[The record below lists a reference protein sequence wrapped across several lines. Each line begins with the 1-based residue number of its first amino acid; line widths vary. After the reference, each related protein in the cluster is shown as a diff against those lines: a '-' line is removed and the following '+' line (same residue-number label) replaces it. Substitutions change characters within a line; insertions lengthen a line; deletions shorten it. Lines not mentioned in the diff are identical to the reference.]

1 MKSQNIRFTNRSGQQ
16 LAGRIDLPEDEKP
29 VAWALF
35 AHCFTCGKNLK
46 AMSHISRALCREK
59 IAVLRF
65 DFTGLGNSDGEFS
78 ASSLSTNIEDLL
90 SAADWLRERYT
101 APALLIGHS
110 FGGAAVIQAAAEI
123 PEVSAVSTIAAPFD
137 PQHVRHLLSDA
148 VPEIKQQGVARV
160 TLAGRKFSVGKQFID
175 DLETHKTEERLK
187 NLSSAL
193 LVMHSPIDDIVDIDN
208 AARIYQAARHP
219 KSFISLDNTDHL
231 LSREQDAC
239 YVGQMIASWAS
250 RYLEVTCRTQS
261 SGTVIDN
268 RVTVRTE
275 KGGFFTEVYANGHA
289 MTADEPISYGGTDRG
304 PSPYDY
310 LLVALGSC
318 TGMTVRMYADKK
330 GWPLESI
337 VVRLSH
343 KKIHAEDCS
352 HCETKEGRIDRF
364 ERELE
369 LAGDLDEQQTQRLL
383 EIADRCPVHRTI
395 HSELIVETTLKNQ

>member
-239 YVGQMIASWAS
+239 YVGQMIAGWAS